1 MFSPRWITLEGG
13 GIPER
18 RGPRSGGMSLSKA
31 LPNCAAKKQWLQIY
45 GKITLLR
52 F

>member
-1 MFSPRWITLEGG
+1 MMLEGG

-18 RGPRSGGMSLSKA
+18 RGPRSAGMSLSKA
-31 LPNCAAKKQWLQIY
+31 LPTCAAKKQWLQIF

-52 F
+52 FHGIL